1 MFGQNLR
8 YVFWYDHVPF
18 TNLIMKVPDPGACL
32 SSSLQT
38 MLLDNRVKIF
48 SFTSGSFSGFKQV
61 ARITPMVG
69 RCRTITEPGKQTFV
83 NFPLGRTL
91 WSKVLL
97 IYGTGFSFT
106 LTNKM
111 ERALMMWKMRKNIMT
126 NIRKWLF
133 KNKNE

>member
-1 MFGQNLR
+1 
-8 YVFWYDHVPF
+8 
-18 TNLIMKVPDPGACL
+18 MKVPDPGACL
-32 SSSLQT
+32 TSSLQT

-69 RCRTITEPGKQTFV
+69 RCRTIAEPGKQTSV

-97 IYGTGFSFT
+97 TYGTVFSFT

-111 ERALMMWKMRKNIMT
+111 ERALMMSEMSKNIMT
-126 NIRKWLF
+126 NI
-133 KNKNE
+133 